1 MSFQQALRRVLFG
14 GTLLV
19 LASATFAQLSQD
31 EAEQA
36 RATRMAAFRLLSHNM
51 EPIAGMARGRVP
63 FDAALAERNARN
75 VVALSRMIPDLF
87 ETDTRDTGIY
97 TRAKDFIWDNWD
109 SFEAHAEELTR
120 NASLMVEAAASGDQ
134 NALSQA
140 MRRTGPACG
149 ACHDLFRFQESDPA
163 LPVPKPL

>member
-1 MSFQQALRRVLFG
+1 VSFQQALCRVLLG
-14 GTLLV
+14 GTLLA
-19 LASATFAQLSQD
+19 LASATFAQLSPD

-36 RATRMAAFRLLSHNM
+36 RATRMAVFRLLSHNM

-63 FDAALAERNARN
+63 FDAELAERNARN
-75 VVALSRMIPDLF
+75 VAALSQLIPDLF
-87 ETDTRDTGIY
+87 VADTRDAGIY

-109 SFEAHAEELTR
+109 SFVAHSEELTR
-120 NASLMVEAAASGDQ
+120 NANLMAEAAASGDQ
-134 NALSQA
+134 SALSQA